1 MNTPKKVTR
10 NARTTARTKAPGQ
23 RGARLLLPL
32 ASVAALAAAQVQ
44 AQENSAPAAPVPPP
58 QATLERVEIRAS
70 RPDESR
76 ERRQA
81 TAARTVIG
89 REELERQGDATVTEV
104 LKRQPGVTLDGRPGR
119 GGNPRLRGLGS
130 GYTQILINGERMP
143 MGMSLDALTP
153 GQVERIEITRGPTAE
168 TGAQAVAGTINIVLR
183 EDVRQR
189 LNDLHLSLG
198 RDDGQWQPGLS
209 WTRAEQIE
217 DLSYNLSVHL
227 RESRSDD
234 GSLLRTVETTQA
246 DGQLARDQDRVDDS
260 RSRRRSLHAGGRVQW
275 RLGAGESFALMPFLL
290 RSESVSEGSRTLL
303 TRAGSADYAQAATS
317 GESGFSLAR
326 LNAQWQTRLEGG
338 LRLELRAGATG
349 SRSDG
354 SSRRTEADAAGSPLR
369 RIDEER
375 DGRDRW
381 LSTGGK
387 ASRPLV
393 EGRHLLALGWELES
407 GRRDESRST
416 LQTEADGSTRVLDGD
431 FGDALQSRSRRTS
444 LWIQDEWTP
453 TPQWSVQA
461 GLRHERIDTR
471 GSTGIAGQA
480 EAVNRS
486 RVTAPMLHAVY
497 RLEEGGR
504 SLIRA
509 GLTRSYKA
517 PTLTQM
523 IARSTRAS
531 GSNLEINPDRGGNP
545 ALRPELA
552 TGLDL
557 AWEQHLAQGG
567 VFSVGVFERR
577 IDDLIRSQVTLE
589 NTGDEAL
596 RWVSRPQ
603 NIGRARSRGLELEA
617 KARAAELAALLGPRA
632 ENAPP
637 LPAVDLRANLS
648 VYRSRVESLSGPDNR
663 LDSQPGWSAGAG
675 ADWRVRGTP
684 LTLGGSISFTP
695 GYAVQLDANR
705 SATVDTRQVIDAYAL
720 WTFAP
725 DLKLRVSASN
735 LAARDSV
742 STTTV
747 DGATTRQTAT
757 TWGRSSTAWAVRLE
771 MKL

>member
-1 MNTPKKVTR
+1 MSRNTTPTR
-10 NARTTARTKAPGQ
+10 RNLRPVRQA
-23 RGARLLLPL
+23 ARLLLP
-32 ASVAALAAAQVQ
+32 VLAAPVL
-44 AQENSAPAAPVPPP
+44 AQEAPAPAAPPSPP

-76 ERRQA
+76 ERRQS
-81 TAARTVIG
+81 TAAKTVIG
-89 REELERQGDATVTEV
+89 REELDRNGDATVTEV

-153 GQVERIEITRGPTAE
+153 EQVERIEITRGPTAE

-189 LNDLHLSLG
+189 LNDVHLRLG
-198 RDDGQWQPGLS
+198 RDDGRWQSDLS
-209 WTRAEQIE
+209 WTRAGQIE
-217 DLSYNLSVHL
+217 DLNYNLSMHL
-227 RESRSDD
+227 GESLSDD
-234 GSLLRTVETTQA
+234 SVRLRTVETAQA
-246 DGQLARDQDRVDDS
+246 DGALLRDQDRLDEVHG
-260 RSRRRSLHAGGRVQW
+260 RRRALHAGGRLQW
-275 RLGAGESFALMPFLL
+275 KLGAGESLALMPFVIL
-290 RSESVSEGSRTLL
+290 SESRSSTRRTLVTRAGDADYDHATSEGSSR
-303 TRAGSADYAQAATS
+303 
-317 GESGFSLAR
+317 FSMLR
-326 LNAQWQTRLEGG
+326 LNGQWQTRLEGG
-338 LRLELRAGATG
+338 TRLELKAGTTA

-354 SSRRTEADAAGSPLR
+354 SGWRDEFDGTGAQLR
-369 RIDEER
+369 RIDDER
-375 DGRDRW
+375 DGLDRW

-387 ASRPLV
+387 LSRALV
-393 EGRHLLALGWELES
+393 DGQHQLSLGWEIEQ
-407 GRRDESRST
+407 GRRDETRT
-416 LQTEADGSTRVLDGD
+416 QRQTAADGSVTSLDGD
-431 FGDALQSRSRRTS
+431 FGDALQAHSRRGA

-453 TPQWSVQA
+453 APQWSIQA
-461 GLRHERIDTR
+461 GLRHERIDSR
-471 GSTGIAGQA
+471 GSTGGTGT
-480 EAVNRS
+480 EAINRS
-486 RVTAPMLHAVY
+486 RVTSPMLHAVH
-497 RLEEGGR
+497 RLDEDGR
-504 SLIRA
+504 QLLRA

-517 PTLTQM
+517 PTLAQL
-523 IARSTRAS
+523 IASGTRAS
-531 GSNLEINPDRGGNP
+531 GTNLETNPDRGGNP
-545 ALRPELA
+545 DLRPELA

-557 AWEQHLAQGG
+557 AWERHLAQGG
-567 VFSVGVFERR
+567 VFSVGAFTRR
-577 IDDLIRSQVTLE
+577 IEDLIRNRIAQE
-589 NTGDEAL
+589 NVGGET

-603 NIGRARSRGLELEA
+603 NIGRARTTGLELEA
-617 KARAAELAALLGPRA
+617 KGRAAELAALLGPRA
-632 ENAPP
+632 EDAPP

-675 ADWRVRGTP
+675 ADWRVRGLP
-684 LTLGGSISFTP
+684 LTLGASVSFTP
-695 GYAVQLDANR
+695 GYAVQLDTSR
-705 SATVDTRQVIDAYAL
+705 TATVDTRQVIDAYAL

>member
-1 MNTPKKVTR
+1 MSRNTTPTR
-10 NARTTARTKAPGQ
+10 RNLRPVRQA
-23 RGARLLLPL
+23 ARLLLP
-32 ASVAALAAAQVQ
+32 VLAAPVL
-44 AQENSAPAAPVPPP
+44 AQEAPAPAAPPSPP

-76 ERRQA
+76 ERRQS
-81 TAARTVIG
+81 TAAKTVIG
-89 REELERQGDATVTEV
+89 REELDRNGDATVTEV

-153 GQVERIEITRGPTAE
+153 EQVERIEITRGPTAE

-189 LNDLHLSLG
+189 LNDVHLRLG
-198 RDDGQWQPGLS
+198 RDDGRWQSDLS
-209 WTRAEQIE
+209 WTRAGQIE
-217 DLSYNLSVHL
+217 DLGYNLSMHL
-227 RESRSDD
+227 GESLSDD
-234 GSLLRTVETTQA
+234 SVRLRTVETAPA
-246 DGQLARDQDRVDDS
+246 DGALLRDQDRLDEVHG
-260 RSRRRSLHAGGRVQW
+260 RRRALHAGGRLQW
-275 RLGAGESFALMPFLL
+275 KLGAGESLALMPFVIL
-290 RSESVSEGSRTLL
+290 SESRSSTRRTLVTRAGDADYDHATSEGSSR
-303 TRAGSADYAQAATS
+303 
-317 GESGFSLAR
+317 FSMLR
-326 LNAQWQTRLEGG
+326 LNGQWQTRLEGG
-338 LRLELRAGATG
+338 TRLELKAGTTA

-354 SSRRTEADAAGSPLR
+354 SGWRDEFDGAGAQLR
-369 RIDEER
+369 RIDDER
-375 DGRDRW
+375 DGLDRW

-387 ASRPLV
+387 LSRALV
-393 EGRHLLALGWELES
+393 DGQHQLSLGWEMEQ
-407 GRRDESRST
+407 GRRDETRT
-416 LQTEADGSTRVLDGD
+416 QRQTAADGSVTSLDGD
-431 FGDALQSRSRRTS
+431 FGDTLQAHSRRGA

-453 TPQWSVQA
+453 TPQWSIQA
-461 GLRHERIDTR
+461 GLRHERIDSR
-471 GSTGIAGQA
+471 GSAGSA
-480 EAVNRS
+480 GTEAINRS
-486 RVTAPMLHAVY
+486 RVTSPMLHAVH
-497 RLEEGGR
+497 RLDEDGR
-504 SLIRA
+504 QLLRA

-517 PTLTQM
+517 PTLAQL
-523 IARSTRAS
+523 IASGTRAS
-531 GSNLEINPDRGGNP
+531 GTNLETNPDRGGNP
-545 ALRPELA
+545 DLRPELA

-557 AWEQHLAQGG
+557 AWERHLAQGG
-567 VFSVGVFERR
+567 VFSVGAFTRR
-577 IDDLIRSQVTLE
+577 IEDLIRNRIAQE
-589 NTGDEAL
+589 NVGGET

-603 NIGRARSRGLELEA
+603 NIGRARTTGLELEA
-617 KARAAELAALLGPRA
+617 KGRAAELAALLGSRA
-632 ENAPP
+632 EDAPP

-695 GYAVQLDANR
+695 GYAVQLDTSR
-705 SATVDTRQVIDAYAL
+705 TATVDTRQVIDAYAL